1 MILFYIFL
9 DHATQRQKLRRPQ
22 KETEKSKLKSMGVL
36 VYCDSYNN
44 LPKTGW
50 LKIIEIC
57 SLTVLKV
64 RNMKLL
70 LVWNQDIG
78 RVRLPLSSS
87 ECVPYLF
94 QFLVAV
100 DIPWLVAVSIQ
111 SSGSAYS
118 NLSFSLCASKSSSPH
133 FKGYMWSCLG
143 PVCIIWDNLSISKSL
158 IICKN
163 LSPLLKKI

>member
-1 MILFYIFL
+1 MLSIVSHFQIQLCIGSSIMCDFVLYIL
-9 DHATQRQKLRRPQ
+9 DHATQRQKLGRPL

-70 LVWNQDIG
+70 LV
-78 RVRLPLSSS
+78 
-87 ECVPYLF
+87 
-94 QFLVAV
+94 
-100 DIPWLVAVSIQ
+100 
-111 SSGSAYS
+111 
-118 NLSFSLCASKSSSPH
+118 
-133 FKGYMWSCLG
+133 
-143 PVCIIWDNLSISKSL
+143 
-158 IICKN
+158 
-163 LSPLLKKI
+163 